1 MALEKPNSLSC
12 FKQGGKWKN
21 LFLYLKFHPTDPD
34 GKINNNPPTHTDIQT
49 SMGAYLFKPNML
61 RL

>member
-1 MALEKPNSLSC
+1 MALEKPNSLGC
-12 FKQGGKWKN
+12 FKQRGKWKN
-21 LFLYLKFHPTDPD
+21 LFLCLKFQPADPD
-34 GKINNNPPTHTDIQT
+34 GKINNPPTHTDIQT